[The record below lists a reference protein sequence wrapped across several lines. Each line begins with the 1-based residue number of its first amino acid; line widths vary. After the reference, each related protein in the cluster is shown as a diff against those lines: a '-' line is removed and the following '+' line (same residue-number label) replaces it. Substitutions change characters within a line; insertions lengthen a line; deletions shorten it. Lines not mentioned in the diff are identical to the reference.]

1 MTYFG
6 FLIRFVGVPIV
17 LLLAVALWDRRRGR
31 ARMASLRGWPVWA
44 GILLHMVVALVYTT
58 PWDNYLVATGVWWY
72 DPGLV
77 TGITLG
83 WVPIEEYTFFVVQPL
98 LAGLWLVFV
107 ARRFGGTGGAH
118 EGSVAEGALKAW
130 NGFRGLR
137 RALWLLVAL
146 GVVWL
151 AAALA
156 LLLGVRPATYLALE
170 LVWALPPIGLQLAFG
185 ADILWRQRR
194 VVLAALVPLT
204 LYLSAADAL
213 AIGWGTWTID
223 PAQSFHI
230 LIGGVLPLEEFVFF
244 LLTNTL
250 LTFGIVLV
258 WAEESQGR
266 MIALK
271 ERLRR
276 DSRRRDDRLRA
287 G

>member
-6 FLIRFVGVPIV
+6 FLLRFVGVPIV
-17 LLLAVALWDRRRGR
+17 LLLVVAWWDRRRGR

-72 DPGLV
+72 DPALV

-107 ARRFGGTGGAH
+107 TRRMGPA
-118 EGSVAEGALKAW
+118 GALKA
-130 NGFRGLR
+130 GSERFGARV
-137 RALWLLVAL
+137 WLIVAL
-146 GVVWL
+146 GVVW
-151 AAALA
+151 AASALA
-156 LLLGVRPATYLALE
+156 LLAGVQPATYLALE

-185 ADILWRQRR
+185 ADILWRYRR
-194 VVLAALVPLT
+194 VVLLALAPLT
-204 LYLSAADAL
+204 VYLSAADAL

-258 WAEESQGR
+258 WAEESQARFGELR
-266 MIALK
+266 ERWRRLLRRSD
-271 ERLRR
+271 ERLPV
-276 DSRRRDDRLRA
+276 A
-287 G
+287 